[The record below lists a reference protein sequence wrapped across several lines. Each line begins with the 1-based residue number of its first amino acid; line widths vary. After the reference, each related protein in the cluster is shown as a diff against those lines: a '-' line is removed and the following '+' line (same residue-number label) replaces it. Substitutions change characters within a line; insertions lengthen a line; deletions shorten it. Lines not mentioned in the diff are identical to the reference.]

1 MITMTTT
8 EKSNIN
14 SGGVLNYWV
23 KAASDA
29 DLQDVASNVEEI
41 KGAVVGANSTIFT
54 APVNGLNDIR
64 LSLAE
69 VADKV
74 GKRIYGG
81 ATDFS
86 ITKGHASLSSGA
98 TKISL
103 AGSGIV
109 DFTIEIGTGGD
120 IYVTIQVDDVERTVP
135 SDVFL
140 SRGGYGYYL
149 FTMEFSKQFKV
160 AVKNLY
166 QNAVSIY
173 YNLSYQYKK

>member
-1 MITMTTT
+1 MTTT
-8 EKSNIN
+8 EKSNP
-14 SGGVLNYWV
+14 SAGGGVLNYWV

-29 DLQDVASNVEEI
+29 GLQDVASNVEEI

-98 TKISL
+98 TNTIISL